1 MLDKF
6 KFLLSEAKSDG
17 DKVRINLYS
26 YVLGQLQ
33 NEVGRGRAATAEYL
47 DKVVREV
54 INGIDQSLANL
65 KADDER
71 IVSLLKEKELL
82 LVHKL
87 PDVVTLTDEEEKEAI
102 AKIHAELGCTTLS
115 EFMRKLRE
123 LYTQERLNGKA
134 TVERVNTFLRSLK

>member
-26 YVLGQLQ
+26 YILGQLQ

>member
-26 YVLGQLQ
+26 YILGQLQ

-102 AKIHAELGCTTLS
+102 AKIHAELGCITLS

>member
-17 DKVRINLYS
+17 DKVRTNLYS
-26 YVLGQLQ
+26 YLLGQLQ

-65 KADDER
+65 KADDEC

>member
-17 DKVRINLYS
+17 DKVRTNLYS
-26 YVLGQLQ
+26 YLLGQLQ